1 VWLLGEFAAVIAGA
15 SQQLASEL
23 GRSRWG
29 CNGQEWIKVC
39 DAGVITTPVSG
50 ALTTKE
56 GGRQLVVEQ
65 VVEKVALAGLTN
77 YLILT
82 KTNYNQWAML
92 MRIKLEARGL
102 WGAVDPGGADFQVD
116 RMALDAICNVVPP
129 EMINALVT
137 KDTTLEAWESIK
149 AMRIGGDHIRKASAQ
164 RVRHEYELL
173 AFCGGKGVEDFSMS
187 LVGIVHQL
195 ATLGI

>member
-39 DAGVITTPVSG
+39 DAGVITTTVSG

-82 KTNYNQWAML
+82 KTVGCGEQLIQEAPTS
-92 MRIKLEARGL
+92 KL
-102 WGAVDPGGADFQVD
+102 
-116 RMALDAICNVVPP
+116 
-129 EMINALVT
+129 
-137 KDTTLEAWESIK
+137 
-149 AMRIGGDHIRKASAQ
+149 IGWRSTP
-164 RVRHEYELL
+164 
-173 AFCGGKGVEDFSMS
+173 S
-187 LVGIVHQL
+187 
-195 ATLGI
+195 ATLCLPR